1 MKKEAKELSKSIKEL
16 RKFEVDLAEVKLL
29 GDLDY
34 QVDRLGVL
42 LDALEFD
49 ASILIHGSGT
59 GKENN

>member
-1 MKKEAKELSKSIKEL
+1 MKNEAKELSKSIKEL

-29 GDLDY
+29 GDLDF
-34 QVDRLGVL
+34 QVKRLGVL

-59 GKENN
+59 GNE

>member
-1 MKKEAKELSKSIKEL
+1 MNKEAKELSKSIKEL
-16 RKFEVDLAEVKLL
+16 RKFETDLGEVKLL

-34 QVDRLGVL
+34 QVKRLGVL

-59 GKENN
+59 GSD

>member
-1 MKKEAKELSKSIKEL
+1 MNKEAKELIKSIKEL
-16 RKFEVDLAEVKLL
+16 RKFETDLGEVKLL

-34 QVDRLGVL
+34 QVKRLGVL

-59 GKENN
+59 GRD